1 MRSLCW
7 GPLFLPHGDVLGIV
21 VPREAECIHLSFEF
35 EGDGRDD
42 GVVGVGEEF
51 TIAEE
56 GDNLV
61 AEEVM
66 DIAPDSCSDKSLM
79 EDSQDIG

>member
-1 MRSLCW
+1 MAEDD
-7 GPLFLPHGDVLGIV
+7 GPLFLSHGDVLGV
-21 VPREAECIHLSFEF
+21 VVLVIAENVELSLEF

-42 GVVGVGEEF
+42 GVVWVRDEV

-56 GDNLV
+56 SEGFV

-66 DIAPDSCSDKSLM
+66 DFTPD
-79 EDSQDIG
+79 